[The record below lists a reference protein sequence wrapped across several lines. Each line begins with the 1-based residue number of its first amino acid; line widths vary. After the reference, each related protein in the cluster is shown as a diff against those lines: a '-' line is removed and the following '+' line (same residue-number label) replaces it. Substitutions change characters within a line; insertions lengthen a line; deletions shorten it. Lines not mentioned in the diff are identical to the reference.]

1 MQTGG
6 RPFPSSS
13 RTSGTT
19 VSDADDTELKEK
31 LEAALGGRLG
41 AIRRLSG
48 GASRITSTFELELPS
63 GEARTLVLQ
72 QIRGTALSRHPGV
85 ETEATLL
92 RAARRAGVPVPEV
105 VAAGAADRLGEGWL
119 VVEHLDGE
127 TLPRRILRGDEYAT
141 ARSMLVEQTAHAL
154 AAIHTIDAETV
165 PALPRADPLRHP
177 LEFLDALDET
187 RPVLELG
194 VRWLAR
200 NQPDRDESVVVHGDF
215 RMGNFLVDET
225 GLRGVLDWE
234 LAHRGNAAEDI
245 GWLCA
250 RTWRFGG
257 AGRVGGFGD
266 LAEFLAVYRT
276 AGGRAVKLEEVRW
289 WEAYAAVKWAV
300 ICLLQA
306 ATHLSGSTRSVELAA
321 IGRRACESE
330 WDLLELLGVCEPPG
344 TGQLEARSAGSVQ
357 QPPLFGTPSA
367 AELLAAVQ
375 EYLESTVIASTEA
388 AARFEARV
396 ARNVVA
402 MVGRELELG
411 QAAEAARAERLDTL
425 GVADDKTLA
434 AAIREGAY
442 DRDLSAVASILAG
455 GVRDQLSVTNPSY
468 LAVPSV
474 PDPKTEG
481 SQV

>member
-1 MQTGG
+1 M
-6 RPFPSSS
+6 S
-13 RTSGTT
+13 
-19 VSDADDTELKEK
+19 VADDNEVKEK
-31 LEAALGGRLG
+31 LETALGGRIG

-63 GEARTLVLQ
+63 GAVRTLVLQ

-85 ETEATLL
+85 VTEATLL
-92 RAARRAGVPVPEV
+92 REARRAGVPVPEV
-105 VAAGAADRLGEGWL
+105 VAAGAADRLEEGWL

-127 TLPRRILRGDEYAT
+127 TLPRRILRGDEYVT
-141 ARSMLVEQTAHAL
+141 ARSMLVEQTARAL

-200 NQPDRDESVVVHGDF
+200 NRPDCEESVVVHGDF

-276 AGGRAVKLEEVRW
+276 AGGHAVDPDEVRW

-330 WDLLELLGVCEPPG
+330 WDLLELLGVGEPPG
-344 TGQLEARSAGSVQ
+344 TGPLLEARSAGTAL

-375 EYLESTVIASTEA
+375 EYLESTVMASTEA

-411 QAAEAARAERLDTL
+411 PAAEVARAERLDTL

-442 DRDLSAVASILAG
+442 DHDLSAVASILTG
-455 GVRDQLSVTNPSY
+455 GVHDQLSVTNPSY
-468 LAVPSV
+468 LAVP
-474 PDPKTEG
+474 
-481 SQV
+481 